1 MPGWR
6 QAQTFIP
13 DRAAT
18 RPVRTRASAPVI
30 GVVVLLLVGIVLGG
44 VVAAGAEAVAT
55 ATGNTVAG
63 SDMRDTARPP
73 PVAVS
78 IHLHGDTIALTHE
91 AGAPLRL
98 ARVRLVVAIDGK
110 PLAHQPPV
118 PFFAASGFGGGP
130 TGPFNVASDGVWSV
144 GETGSFRIAGTNDPQ
159 LEPGRTVSVAIYVSE
174 NRVSRV
180 RGTVD

>member
-1 MPGWR
+1 
-6 QAQTFIP
+6 
-13 DRAAT
+13 
-18 RPVRTRASAPVI
+18 VRTRASAPVI

-55 ATGNTVAG
+55 ATGDVTTG
-63 SDMRDTARPP
+63 SDAGDTARPG
-73 PVAVS
+73 PVALS
-78 IHLHGDTIALTHE
+78 LHLHGDTVALTHE

-98 ARVRLVVAIDGK
+98 ARVRLVVEINGE

-144 GETGSFRIAGTNDPQ
+144 GETGSFRIAGTNGPQ
-159 LEPGRTVSVAIYVSE
+159 LEPGRTVSVTIYVGE
-174 NRVSRV
+174 DRVSRV